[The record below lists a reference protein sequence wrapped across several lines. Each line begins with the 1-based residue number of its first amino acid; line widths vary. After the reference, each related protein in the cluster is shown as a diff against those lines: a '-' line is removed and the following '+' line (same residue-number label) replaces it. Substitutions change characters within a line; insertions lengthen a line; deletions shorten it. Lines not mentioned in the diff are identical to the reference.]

1 MLNIHSELQSKLQLF
16 QLENQELKQEI
27 EELKNNSLK
36 EKENYILISNQ
47 VKKLKF
53 EASFNKQSLNL
64 LIKKISNEVPNSDME
79 NMNSLEVFRFL
90 DIT

>member
-1 MLNIHSELQSKLQLF
+1 MKSKLQLL
-16 QLENQELKQEI
+16 QSQNQVQKQEL

-36 EKENYILISNQ
+36 EQENYILISNQ
-47 VKKLKF
+47 VKKMKS

-79 NMNSLEVFRFL
+79 SMNSLEVFKF
-90 DIT
+90 